1 MLRSLSLLVLA
12 TLLCS
17 LFSCKKDTPRL
28 PTIVKGTVV
37 DSKTGEPIPNALI
50 EISNRVPK
58 DIGFDNIPEYALS
71 NLQGNFSYTVRSD
84 AAYASLF
91 SISAENFAYKRTDSA
106 NYKVIMETTNEYSI
120 PLIRSDAV
128 LVLYIKNQTGQQNN
142 VYITINNP
150 TVASEAKSPLYYSPV
165 FSTGEDQYLTLP
177 LVANEYTKIY
187 WSLENFIS
195 NQTIPTHRDSVYL
208 LLNDTLNYS
217 IIF

>member
-1 MLRSLSLLVLA
+1 MLRSLPLLVLIA
-12 TLLCS
+12 LFCS
-17 LFSCKKDTPRL
+17 FFSCKKDPL

-58 DIGFDNIPEYALS
+58 DIGFDNIPEYIRS
-71 NLQGNFSYTVRSD
+71 NSQGNFSYTVRSD

-91 SISAENFAYKRTDSA
+91 SVSAENFAYKRTDSA
-106 NYKVIMETTNEYSI
+106 NYKVIMETINEYSI

-128 LVLYIKNQTGQQNN
+128 LILYIKNQTGQQNS
-142 VYITINNP
+142 VYITVNNP
-150 TVASEAKSPLYYSPV
+150 TVASEAKSPLYYSPI
-165 FSTGEDQYLTLP
+165 FSIGEDQYLTLP

-195 NQTIPTHRDSVYL
+195 NQTIPTHRDSVFL